1 MQTQRDHVHAHQFM
15 VGRLSSALVLGD
27 PSGAEVPGRRALTGL
42 MFGIL
47 IAVLVVAGFGV
58 YGWIVPGGSKA
69 YREPGLILV
78 EKETGNRYVYVDGML
93 RPTPDLPAALLWQG
107 TGAKVKL
114 ISRAS
119 LAGVPR
125 GLALGIPGGPRD
137 VPAQESFVSGP
148 WLACL
153 PDKPGGAGLGIEL
166 DPRLPFTPIP
176 PERLTVVRAQSGT
189 FHLLTQGH
197 RHRVADD
204 AVLVAL
210 GVTAA
215 SAPAA
220 PESWLKQIPAG
231 VDLAPA
237 VIPGRGRAGP
247 SIAGRSY
254 DIGTLFRQSAGARG
268 EQFFVLRADGLA
280 TLSHTE
286 FLFAGV
292 RSRSEPVTLRGADLL
307 TAPRSA
313 DRSLLDRL
321 PDLAGVAE
329 HRLGDQVLCLRQA
342 PTAAN
347 TVSSVLVETPRT
359 SAPFDA
365 AGRGTVRGPAGGAMA
380 VVGVP
385 VTPGSN
391 PPIYFVS
398 SGGVAFLLKNEE
410 AAAALKIN
418 QVRPAPF
425 PQELLAGLP
434 QGPTL
439 SREAVT
445 VFAEG

>member
-47 IAVLVVAGFGV
+47 MAVLVVAGFGV

-78 EKETGNRYVYVDGML
+78 EKETGNRYVYADGML

-107 TGAKVKL
+107 AGAKVKL

-137 VPAQESFVSGP
+137 VPARESFVSGP

-153 PDKPGGAGLGIEL
+153 PDKPGGPGLGIEL
-166 DPRLPFTPIP
+166 DPRLAFTPIP
-176 PERLTVVRAQSGT
+176 PERFTVVRAQSGT

-210 GVTAA
+210 GAA
-215 SAPAA
+215 APSAPSA
-220 PESWLKQIPAG
+220 PESWLNQIPAG

-237 VIPGRGRAGP
+237 VIPDKGRAGP

-254 DIGTLFRQSAGARG
+254 DIGTLFRQSAGAARRA
-268 EQFFVLRADGLA
+268 VLRAPLGRPGDAEPHRVPVRRSSQPVRAGHPARRGPVDRTPVGGPVA
-280 TLSHTE
+280 TRPAARSGRRGGAPARRPGSLPA
-286 FLFAGV
+286 AG
-292 RSRSEPVTLRGADLL
+292 
-307 TAPRSA
+307 PRC
-313 DRSLLDRL
+313 
-321 PDLAGVAE
+321 GE
-329 HRLGDQVLCLRQA
+329 HREQRACR
-342 PTAAN
+342 
-347 TVSSVLVETPRT
+347 
-359 SAPFDA
+359 DA
-365 AGRGTVRGPAGGAMA
+365 THVGA
-380 VVGVP
+380 
-385 VTPGSN
+385 
-391 PPIYFVS
+391 
-398 SGGVAFLLKNEE
+398 L
-410 AAAALKIN
+410 
-418 QVRPAPF
+418 
-425 PQELLAGLP
+425 
-434 QGPTL
+434 
-439 SREAVT
+439 
-445 VFAEG
+445 